1 MPIPLDKPGNA
12 RKIDLLS
19 IRVDGEKTGR
29 DPLQRA
35 GGRCEPVGE
44 PWDTGPGASGLKEE

>member
-19 IRVDGEKTGR
+19 AWMGRKPGETLFR
-29 DPLQRA
+29 
-35 GGRCEPVGE
+35 EPAAAVSRWGS
-44 PWDTGPGASGLKEE
+44 PGILAPERPA